1 MSFIVC
7 VDDASAYILAYD
19 LQQLSRRVELWNAA
33 CFLHRI
39 TFFQNASSLII
50 MSMTNFHNAYTQNGR
65 QISWVEFAIRIFFFP
80 QNNST
85 RMFHVGIFLV
95 ILGQTCRT
103 LAMVTCGESF
113 NHYIQRDKKDNHE
126 LVTKGM

>member
-39 TFFQNASSLII
+39 TFQTASLII
-50 MSMTNFHNAYTQNGR
+50 MSMTNFHNAYTQNDACLPDIMG
-65 QISWVEFAIRIFFFP
+65 
-80 QNNST
+80 
-85 RMFHVGIFLV
+85 
-95 ILGQTCRT
+95 
-103 LAMVTCGESF
+103 
-113 NHYIQRDKKDNHE
+113 
-126 LVTKGM
+126 